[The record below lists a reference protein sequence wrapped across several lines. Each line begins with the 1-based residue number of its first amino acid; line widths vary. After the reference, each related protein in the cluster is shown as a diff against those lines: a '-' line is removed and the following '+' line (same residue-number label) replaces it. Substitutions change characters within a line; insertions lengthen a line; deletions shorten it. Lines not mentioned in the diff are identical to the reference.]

1 MELWILSY
9 MSSAHWALFIHTSNC
24 NFHELK
30 TSTKVVGLLVL
41 SRALPQ
47 HITLSQL
54 PKLSKYWNTVNTFTC
69 KRWDF
74 SSPLCLPLQTSCH
87 RLAGITRLPGPLP
100 PHHHY
105 HQVLVVSIPGI
116 IIVSCHENFDAYHIY
131 FTSICEVYNASRNRS
146 TNKSCTMK
154 QMRLLSFLAIAN
166 TWKLWLWQ
174 DK

>member
-1 MELWILSY
+1 MFIPDESLSRHKQAKHKVSITSCFPATVRKSTSMICLILMELWILTY

-54 PKLSKYWNTVNTFTC
+54 PKLSKYWNTVNTCTC

-74 SSPLCLPLQTSCH
+74 SSPLCLPPQTSCH
-87 RLAGITRLPGPLP
+87 RLAGITRATRTP
-100 PHHHY
+100 PPSSSLSPSACSFHSWNY
-105 HQVLVVSIPGI
+105 HSFVSWE
-116 IIVSCHENFDAYHIY
+116 CW
-131 FTSICEVYNASRNRS
+131 C
-146 TNKSCTMK
+146 
-154 QMRLLSFLAIAN
+154 L
-166 TWKLWLWQ
+166 
-174 DK
+174 